1 MTIAS
6 TSTSGA
12 SLIDLLPPKQASR
25 WQDWRALIGGERVLT
40 HNVIVGSGT
49 IAAGGLG
56 VAFQSLVSHRL
67 PPTDYGAVFAMV
79 TLITLLALPAGAFT
93 LLQAR
98 ETSRGRASGDQTAS
112 AALLWRGNRALL
124 LAGLAL
130 AGIVVLLSPVLA
142 QFLGVPIGHL
152 VAAAA
157 GIPFSLA
164 MPLLLGEFQGEQRF
178 LAFAALSTGQAAL
191 KLAAA
196 IGLGVVWG
204 ALGIIAGISL
214 ATAVIYLVAAGML
227 HRKLS
232 TRLKL
237 SWWRPAAGYLA
248 VVLPSTL
255 ALAALLSTDVL
266 LVKHFFPTR
275 MAGEYAAVAALG
287 RAIFWGAT
295 GVAAVLFPKMVFR
308 GASGQSGSRLVGI
321 SLVLVGLAGLA
332 GLVVLLLAS
341 HWLLTI
347 FAGAAYG
354 EGAAYLP
361 AYAVGMIMLGGA
373 AVLIATHQTRG
384 TPGFLAVL
392 IPLTLLE
399 PALLSVFHQNL
410 WQVVIVVDISMFL
423 VASGLGV
430 LFLIQQRAHL
440 ATPQT
445 DVAIDAGPSPL
456 AQVR

>member
-1 MTIAS
+1 
-6 TSTSGA
+6 
-12 SLIDLLPPKQASR
+12 
-25 WQDWRALIGGERVLT
+25 VT
-40 HNVIVGSGT
+40 HNIIVGSGT
-49 IAAGGLG
+49 ILAGGLG

-67 PPTDYGAVFAMV
+67 APADFGAVFAVV
-79 TLITLLALPAGAFT
+79 TLITLLALPASAFT

-98 ETSRGRASGDQTAS
+98 ETSRGRAAGDQAAS
-112 AALLWRGNRALL
+112 VALLMGCNRALIL
-124 LAGLAL
+124 VGTTLAL
-130 AGIVVLLSPVLA
+130 IVVLLSPVLV
-142 QFLGVPIGHL
+142 QFLGVPIGLL

-178 LAFAALSTGQAAL
+178 AAFAALSTGQAAL
-191 KLAAA
+191 KLVAA
-196 IGLGVVWG
+196 IGLGMVWG
-204 ALGIIAGISL
+204 AFGIIAGISL
-214 ATAVIYLVAAGML
+214 ATAAIYFIAFGTL

-232 TRLKL
+232 IRLKL
-237 SWWRPAAGYLA
+237 SWWRPATAYLV

-255 ALAALLSTDVL
+255 ALALLLSTDVL

-295 GVAAVLFPKMVFR
+295 GVAAVLFPKIVFR
-308 GASGQSGSRLVGI
+308 GASGLSGSRLVGI
-321 SLVLVGLAGLA
+321 SLVLVGVAGVAGLA
-332 GLVVLLLAS
+332 VLGFAS
-341 HWLLTI
+341 QWLLTV

-361 AYAVGMIMLGGA
+361 AYAIGMIMLGGA

-392 IPLTLLE
+392 IPLTALE
-399 PALLSVFHQNL
+399 PTLISMFHQNL
-410 WQVVIVVDISMFL
+410 WQVVVVVDISLSL
-423 VASGLGV
+423 VAGALGALY
-430 LFLIQQRAHL
+430 LFQERAQL
-440 ATPQT
+440 SRTQ
-445 DVAIDAGPSPL
+445 IDAALDAVPADL

>member
-1 MTIAS
+1 M
-6 TSTSGA
+6 
-12 SLIDLLPPKQASR
+12 IDLLPPKQASR

-227 HRKLS
+227 HRKS
-232 TRLKL
+232 
-237 SWWRPAAGYLA
+237 
-248 VVLPSTL
+248 
-255 ALAALLSTDVL
+255 LLSTDVL

-410 WQVVIVVDISMFL
+410 WQVVIVVDVSMFL
-423 VASGLGV
+423 VAGGLGV